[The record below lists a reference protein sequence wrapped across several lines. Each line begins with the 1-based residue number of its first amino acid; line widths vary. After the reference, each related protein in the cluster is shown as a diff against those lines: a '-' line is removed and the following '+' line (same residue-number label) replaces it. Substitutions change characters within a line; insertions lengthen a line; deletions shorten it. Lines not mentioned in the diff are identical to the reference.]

1 MQPHVPSAFRHSQA
15 KYVSMNQ
22 VHSHEVFKMKC
33 PSSLRII
40 TNDMPV
46 AADQIFIGHQSF
58 QTDRSARMDLS
69 GRNADLSAESV
80 AEAAA
85 ESTICM
91 KYAAVSSFSV
101 RIESV

>member
-1 MQPHVPSAFRHSQA
+1 
-15 KYVSMNQ
+15 
-22 VHSHEVFKMKC
+22 MKC
-33 PSSLRII
+33 SSSLRII

-80 AEAAA
+80 AEAVREAGRNIPVYACRIHHLHKICRSFIIFCQDRIRVMRA
-85 ESTICM
+85 E
-91 KYAAVSSFSV
+91 AVDMLTGFLP
-101 RIESV
+101 